1 MAFFRSAALRRVIYA
16 AAIVAALWHVAT
28 RLHAAPL
35 VGDDSAESG
44 IVAHLTR

>member
-16 AAIVAALWHVAT
+16 VAIVAALWHVAT

-35 VGDDSAESG
+35 VGDGPAESD
-44 IVAHLTR
+44 IVAHLKH